1 MLSLMYKYISLILVF
16 VLSTVCYAYAQDL
29 SKYCKVS
36 RAEKG
41 QLYFVFPQKIA
52 SLGDEKTKDIELDYT
67 YLSARDSVT
76 ILMSYYSKEPSK
88 ISSITIIGGGVELS
102 CSEVTYLYQEAKGK
116 YWLSRLRAV
125 VPFELWKQSELS
137 AYPAEYHLRGA
148 EGSTIARYRH
158 RDAKWKK
165 REALRR
171 KFFEL
176 ISLNRATL

>member
-41 QLYFVFPQKIA
+41 QLYFVLPQKVS
-52 SLGDEKTKDIELDYT
+52 SLGDEKAKDIELDYT

-88 ISSITIIGGGVELS
+88 ISTMVVVDKGAELS
-102 CSEVTYLYQEAKGK
+102 RPAVTYLYQEVKGK

-137 AYPAEYHLRGA
+137 VYPAEYHLRGA

-158 RDAKWKK
+158 KDAKWKK